1 MPRPQLDR
9 NVFGA
14 TVGRPIKK
22 DKLFYFLNWEGRRD
36 ASAATVL
43 RTVPTATFRQG
54 SVLYGSTSGAVKTMT
69 PDQIKAVDPAGIGV
83 DAAVLSYLQQFP
95 LPNAFNTGD
104 GINTAGYRFNASEP
118 LRFNTYIAK
127 MDYQLSSKNTVF
139 FRANLQNQNYANNAP
154 QFPGDPANGVYLNN
168 SKGLATGLTT
178 IITPSLISTFR

>member
-1 MPRPQLDR
+1 MCPRPQLDR

-14 TVGRPIKK
+14 AVGGPIKK

-69 PDQIKAVDPAGIGV
+69 PDQIKAADPAGIGV
-83 DAAVLSYLQQFP
+83 DAAVLSYLQQYP

-118 LRFNTYIAK
+118 LRSQHLHRE
-127 MDYQLSSKNTVF
+127 DRLSAQPQEHRLLSGGSPKPELRDNV
-139 FRANLQNQNYANNAP
+139 P
-154 QFPGDPANGVYLNN
+154 QFPGDPANGVYL
-168 SKGLATGLTT
+168 KTARVWRLG
-178 IITPSLISTFR
+178 